1 MHNFEVFFSNW
12 KYIVK
17 KNPKVKYA
25 FEDFTYQST
34 PYNNK
39 QRTYMAMQL

>member
-1 MHNFEVFFSNW
+1 MKEIQRP
-12 KYIVK
+12 KYD
-17 KNPKVKYA
+17 

-39 QRTYMAMQL
+39 QRAYMAMQL